1 MSLIGMML
9 LPGKCLAGLRL
20 QLFERGRYDDG
31 RLVTYCAGTASRVP
45 TGRLT
50 RD

>member
-20 QLFERGRYDDG
+20 QLLSVVDTMMEGW
-31 RLVTYCAGTASRVP
+31 
-45 TGRLT
+45 
-50 RD
+50 